1 MINRTRLLMLSLF
14 CVLLAQASVFA
25 YQQDST
31 STKDELPSQDKIA
44 DSTDSNYLPNSLKDY
59 NEAYYSL
66 TRLNNPLGFPPN
78 KFNLQTPQATLE
90 HFIISCRNKNF
101 KDAAYALNLNLMPNS
116 ITDKEA
122 VDIAQ
127 KLYFVMDQRVAID
140 WHGLPDRPD
149 GQVDI
154 RTTTNQAVAGT
165 PRRSVVFGE
174 TTIEDRDIIFRLQR
188 VKYQE
193 YGAFWL
199 ISANTVE
206 NTEELYKVYGPTFL
220 DRHMP
225 TWSQAQIGTVPLW
238 KPVVTILLLIVSY
251 LLGRVVILLIRKIAK
266 SFNRP
271 IILALSKRLGV
282 PAALATGVLFFY
294 ITLNNLISYSG
305 AFSSTIYAILLAV
318 VIAAITWFFMRI
330 LDFAMRYVAENKI
343 GDVTSENSHES
354 RQLFTYLSVARR
366 ILTFTVVIVGTAII
380 LSQFRSLEKLGI
392 SMLASAGLATIILGI
407 AAQSTLGNIIAGIQI
422 ALTKPARIGDT
433 VIINDRWGYVEDI
446 RFTYMI
452 VRTWDLRRLIVPL
465 QTVISDTFENLSIT
479 SPHSINEIEFYVDY
493 RVDVDKLRTKFKELV
508 ENSEDWD
515 EEHPPMLQVT
525 EMTEKSLKVRAIC
538 SASTAT
544 IAWDL
549 HCKLREEMVAYIK
562 ELEEGIYFSRS
573 RVELKKPHFK
583 AEDSKKANK

>member
-1 MINRTRLLMLSLF
+1 MINRIRLLLLSSF
-14 CVLLAQASVFA
+14 CVFWIQTSGFAS
-25 YQQDST
+25 QQDST
-31 STKDELPSQDKIA
+31 STEDELPSEEKIA

-59 NEAYYSL
+59 NEAYYSI
-66 TRLNNPLGFPPN
+66 TRLNNPLGSPPN
-78 KFNLQTPQATLE
+78 RFNLQTPQATLE
-90 HFIISCRNKNF
+90 HFVISCRNKNF
-101 KDAAYALNLNLMPNS
+101 KDAAYALNLNLMPNTIS
-116 ITDKEA
+116 EKEA
-122 VDIAQ
+122 IDIAQ

-154 RTTTNQAVAGT
+154 RTTTNQAVAGE

-174 TTIEDRDIIFRLQR
+174 ASIEDRDIIFRLQR
-188 VKYQE
+188 VKYQD

-206 NTEELYKVYGPTFL
+206 NTEELYQVYGPTFL

-225 TWSQAQIGTVPLW
+225 NWSQAQIGTVPLW
-238 KPVVTILLLIVSY
+238 KPVLTILLLIVSY

-343 GDVTSENSHES
+343 GDVTSENRHES

-573 RVELKKPHFK
+573 RVELKKPHFN